1 MSARRVGGSRRWPA
15 RLNHQVA
22 PRADAWPGVDRGHY
36 KGRSVGGLHLP
47 SLGTFSLRSLDQGTR
62 GVFTPNSERAR
73 SLILAGQGPWS
84 LFSDEPRCS
93 TRPMTEEEESRLI
106 RQLIERLVMRFPQL
120 PAKTVEKE
128 VRSVHH
134 GFQGAPLRDFVP
146 LLVEHDVVI
155 SLKVL
160 AGRAHRSPEQQ
171 ATPA

>member
-1 MSARRVGGSRRWPA
+1 MAHADGQPGITIRWLRARMPGLGLFAATTRGGLSGAYICRA
-15 RLNHQVA
+15 LA
-22 PRADAWPGVDRGHY
+22 PSVC
-36 KGRSVGGLHLP
+36 GRS
-47 SLGTFSLRSLDQGTR
+47 TR
-62 GVFTPNSERAR
+62 GLVGSSPPNSERAR
-73 SLILAGQGPWS
+73 SLILAGQGLWS
-84 LFSDEPRCS
+84 LFYDELRCS
-93 TRPMTEEEESRLI
+93 TRPMTEQEESRLI